1 MTYQPSGPKRP
12 IQLLLSEDLVREVA
26 DKMGDVSE
34 VVEQELCRLIDRGG
48 NRHSTYDQAFYDEI
62 VDMGIKF
69 FARHGVWGEEFST
82 L

>member
-48 NRHSTYDQAFYDEI
+48 NRHSTDDQAFYDEI